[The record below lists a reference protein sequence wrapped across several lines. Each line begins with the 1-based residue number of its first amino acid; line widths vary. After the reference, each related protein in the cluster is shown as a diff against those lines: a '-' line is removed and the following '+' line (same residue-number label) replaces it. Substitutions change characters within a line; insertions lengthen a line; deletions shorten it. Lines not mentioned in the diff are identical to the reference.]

1 MKPPSLT
8 ALAIGV
14 IPFIGICFSVALW
27 DRATPVVLGLPFNL
41 FWLLAWT
48 LLTPVLMSFA
58 YRLEKRR

>member
-8 ALAIGV
+8 ALAIGT
-14 IPFIGICFSVALW
+14 IPFIALCFSVALW